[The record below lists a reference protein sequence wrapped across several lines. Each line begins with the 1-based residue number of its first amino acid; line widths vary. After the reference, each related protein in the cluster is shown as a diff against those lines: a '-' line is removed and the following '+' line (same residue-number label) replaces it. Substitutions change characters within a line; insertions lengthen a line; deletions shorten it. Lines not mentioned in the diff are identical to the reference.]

1 MIKQTHRPVD
11 EAIESIAEL
20 ERRAEDDVSG
30 HQRWIE
36 RVTQRIAQPRMV
48 YIIFAFV
55 TLWVTTNSFFYFVHH
70 GTLDP
75 PPFYGLQGIVSLTAL
90 LMTVLIL
97 TTEHRLS
104 QIAILRNRLDLQINL
119 LTERKVAK
127 IIDMLDKMRRDIP
140 SIPTHNDPEVREL
153 RERVDPQEVLEA
165 MESPTIV
172 DPHSEP

>member
-36 RVTQRIAQPRMV
+36 RVTQRIGQPRMV
-48 YIIFAFV
+48 YLIFAFV
-55 TLWVTTNSFFYFVHH
+55 ALWVATNTFFYFDHR

-97 TTEHRLS
+97 TTEHRVS

-127 IIDMLDKMRRDIP
+127 IIDMLDEMRRDSP

-153 RERVDPQEVLEA
+153 RERMDPQEVLEA
-165 MESPTIV
+165 MESPAIM
-172 DPHSEP
+172 DPDSE